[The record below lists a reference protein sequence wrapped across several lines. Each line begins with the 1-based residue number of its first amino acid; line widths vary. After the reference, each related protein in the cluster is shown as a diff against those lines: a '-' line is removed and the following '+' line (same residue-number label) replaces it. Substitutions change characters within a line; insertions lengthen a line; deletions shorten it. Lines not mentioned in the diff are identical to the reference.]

1 MILYP
6 AIDLIAGRC
15 VRLSQGDFDR
25 ETGYAEGPAEAL
37 ARFAEA
43 GAEWAHIVDLDGA
56 RAKEPRQHALLADL
70 AKASPLKLQVAGGVR
85 TPAHVAALLDAGVA
99 RVVVGSLA
107 VNDPAAFTALLEKF
121 GPDRLTLALDVRI
134 EGEIVDRGNAMVA
147 THGWAEGSGQSLD
160 QILDQFPS
168 VRHLLVTDI
177 GRDGMLIGPNVPL
190 IQAIVDWYPSVA
202 LQASGGVATLDDL
215 SLLLQSGA
223 DGAIVGKALWEGRF
237 TVEQALK
244 AAGA

>member
-25 ETGYAEGPAEAL
+25 ETGYPEGPADAL

-43 GAEWAHIVDLDGA
+43 GATWAHIVDLDGA

-85 TPAHVAALLDAGVA
+85 TPAHVATLLDAGVA

-107 VNDPAAFTALLEKF
+107 VNDPAAFTALLEQF

-134 EGEIVDRGNAMVA
+134 EGEIVDRGKAMVA

-160 QILDQFPS
+160 EVLDQFPS

-177 GRDGMLIGPNVPL
+177 GRDGMLSGPNVPL

-215 SLLLQSGA
+215 SILLQSGA